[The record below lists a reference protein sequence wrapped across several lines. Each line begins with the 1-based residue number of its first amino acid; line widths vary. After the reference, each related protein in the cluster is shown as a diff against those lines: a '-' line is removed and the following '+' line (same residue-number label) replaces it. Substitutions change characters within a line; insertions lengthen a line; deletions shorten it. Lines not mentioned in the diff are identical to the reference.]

1 MDKRIGTSAT
11 DTTAAVWPDTDIRGN
26 AYERGNGVMAHI
38 GSKHFAVLPIGYV
51 DDGTLEALRKQY
63 AAVPAAP
70 EPETVQAEEPPLEEL
85 PTERKK
91 R

>member
-1 MDKRIGTSAT
+1 MDKRIGISAT
-11 DTTAAVWPDTDIRGN
+11 NTTPAVWPETDIRGN

-51 DDGTLEALRKQY
+51 DDGTLEQLRKQY
-63 AAVPAAP
+63 KEVLTAP
-70 EPETVQAEEPPLEEL
+70 EPETAQAEEPPAEDL